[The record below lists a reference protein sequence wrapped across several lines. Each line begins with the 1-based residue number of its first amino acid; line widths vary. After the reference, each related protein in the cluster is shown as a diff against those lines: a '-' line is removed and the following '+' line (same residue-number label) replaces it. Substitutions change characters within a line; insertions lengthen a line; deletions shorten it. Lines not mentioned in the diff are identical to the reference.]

1 MAEEI
6 ATMGAAAESL
16 GVSMADV
23 ERKIL
28 ACRGCAEAALQ
39 VLGCFKISGPSIP
52 RELYS
57 YMLVHHGSLQMQ
69 LHCRNSGVQ
78 ASLHLQITCTVLQAC
93 KMELPSTCARTRSLS
108 ICIDCCLG

>member
-1 MAEEI
+1 MGEEI

-39 VLGCFKISGPSIP
+39 VLGCFKVPGPSIP
-52 RELYS
+52 RKLYS
-57 YMLVHHGSLQMQ
+57 YMLVHCDSLQMQ
-69 LHCRNSGVQ
+69 LHCRDFRVQ
-78 ASLHLQITCTVLQAC
+78 ASLYLQGICTVL
-93 KMELPSTCARTRSLS
+93 
-108 ICIDCCLG
+108 